1 MANTSSA
8 KKAAKQSEKRRVIN
22 LTRKTALKT
31 AVKKVIVAIEAKD
44 FDAQAATGLLKDA
57 AAKLARAKGKGVIHR
72 NTAARRLS
80 RLQKRLNKKAET
92 AGA

>member
-22 LTRKTALKT
+22 VTRRTALKT
-31 AVKKVIVAIEAKD
+31 AVKKAIAAIDEKGFNAENA
-44 FDAQAATGLLKDA
+44 DALLRDVS
-57 AAKLARAKGKGVIHR
+57 AKLARAKGKNVIHS
-72 NTAARRLS
+72 NTAARKMS
-80 RLQKRLNKKAET
+80 RLRKRFNKRVE